1 MWLKIVA
8 VHDAKAEAW
17 LTPQYFQAAGAAVRS
32 FQDAAN
38 DKSTGVGAHP
48 EDYTLFELGTFD
60 AGTGNIEVLPS
71 PIPLASAINLVS
83 GSVDQVSL
91 DQLSLLDKEA

>member
-1 MWLKIVA
+1 MLLKICC

-17 LTPQYFQAAGAAVRS
+17 MNPQYFQAAGQAVRS

-38 DKSTGVGAHP
+38 DESTGVGAHP

-60 AGTGNIEVLPS
+60 PGTGHIEVLPA
-71 PIPLASAINLVS
+71 PIPLASAVNLVS
-83 GSVDQVSL
+83 AVKRE
-91 DQLSLLDKEA
+91 QLNLLESEA